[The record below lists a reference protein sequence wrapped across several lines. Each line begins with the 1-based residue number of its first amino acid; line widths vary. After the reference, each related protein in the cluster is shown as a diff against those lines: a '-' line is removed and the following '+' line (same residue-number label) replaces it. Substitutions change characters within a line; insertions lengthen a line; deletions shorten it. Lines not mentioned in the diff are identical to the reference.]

1 MTVGFSSVIIGLA
14 LVYVDCAKED
24 IGFVVSWSV
33 SYFSIFFL
41 SDFKTVFNFLVSA
54 EMFPKRVIFFLI
66 PKIEIL
72 ISILVTT
79 ESDGRPVHINIFN
92 VVSDTSM
99 L

>member
-41 SDFKTVFNFLVSA
+41 KLVVRFSKNF
-54 EMFPKRVIFFLI
+54 FFLTTL
-66 PKIEIL
+66 PP
-72 ISILVTT
+72 IS
-79 ESDGRPVHINIFN
+79 N
-92 VVSDTSM
+92 VLKKKEGTRKRK
-99 L
+99 